1 MLIVFIHGWSVT
13 NTDTYGG
20 LPRALLAKAP
30 TGLKI
35 ETTHLYLAKYV
46 SFFDEVTMDD
56 IARGMQNAVAR
67 EILPKLKKGERFV
80 CITHSTGG
88 PLVRNWI
95 TRFYGNQLS
104 SCPLSHLIMLAPP
117 NHGSALAQLGKS
129 RLARLRYFA
138 EGVEPGAGVL
148 NWLELGSEQSWD
160 LNLKWLSYDCTG
172 AGLFVFILTG
182 QKIDRA
188 FYDNLNAYTG
198 EAGSDGIVRVA
209 SANMNFGL
217 IRLLQTDG
225 TLKLKKNDHFQKTVF
240 GVLPGLSHSGED
252 IGIIRSVRAGD
263 DGSHPTLAAILRCL
277 QIGTAS
283 AYNKAVKEFDAMTV
297 KTQQDERIEHAR
309 ALFLIERTFI
319 TNRYCMLVFRLI
331 DDQGNQLTD
340 YDLLFTAGPQYNEN
354 HLPEGFF
361 VDRQRNQLNRGK
373 LTYYVNYDVMNEGLN
388 RPELE
393 GKFGFKIIARP
404 ETGFAYYTV
413 AEHKGTFA
421 ALKRYFEPN
430 QTVMIEIEMRRHVVE
445 GVFTLTQNLTP
456 EDFRKTPKGK
466 EIP

>member
-1 MLIVFIHGWSVT
+1 M
-13 NTDTYGG
+13 
-20 LPRALLAKAP
+20 
-30 TGLKI
+30 
-35 ETTHLYLAKYV
+35 
-46 SFFDEVTMDD
+46 
-56 IARGMQNAVAR
+56 
-67 EILPKLKKGERFV
+67 
-80 CITHSTGG
+80 
-88 PLVRNWI
+88 
-95 TRFYGNQLS
+95 
-104 SCPLSHLIMLAPP
+104 
-117 NHGSALAQLGKS
+117 
-129 RLARLRYFA
+129 RYFA

-148 NWLELGSEQSWD
+148 NWLELGSEQSWH
-160 LNLKWLSYDCTG
+160 LNREWLSYDCTG
-172 AGLFVFILTG
+172 AGLYVFVLTG

-209 SANMNFGL
+209 SANMNFGV
-217 IRLLQTDG
+217 IRLQQTDG
-225 TLKLKKNDHFQKTVF
+225 TLKLKKDDHFQKTVF

-263 DGSHPTLAAILRCL
+263 DGTHPTLAGILRCL
-277 QIGTAS
+277 QVGTAS

-331 DDQGNQLTD
+331 DDRGNQLTD

-373 LTYYVNYDVMNEGLN
+373 LTYYVDYDVMNEGLN

-393 GKFGFKIIARP
+393 GKFGFKIVARP
-404 ETGFAYYTV
+404 EIGFAYYTV

>member
-13 NTDTYGG
+13 DTDTYGG
-20 LPRALLAKAP
+20 LPRALAAKAP
-30 TGLKI
+30 ATLKL

-56 IARGMQNAVAR
+56 IARGMQNAVSK

-95 TRFYGNQLS
+95 TRYYGNQLS

-129 RLARLRYFA
+129 RLSRLRFFT
-138 EGVEPGAGVL
+138 EGVEPGQGVL
-148 NWLELGSEQSWD
+148 NWLELGSDQSWH
-160 LNLKWLSYDCTG
+160 LNREWLTYDCIA
-172 AGLFVFILTG
+172 AGLYVFVLTG
-182 QKIDRA
+182 QKIERA

-217 IRLLQTDG
+217 IRLQQTDG
-225 TLKLKKNDHFQKTVF
+225 TFKLKKEDHSQKTVF
-240 GVLPGLSHSGED
+240 GILPGLSHSGED
-252 IGIIRSVRAGD
+252 IGILRSVRASD
-263 DGSHPTLAAILRCL
+263 DGSHPTLAGILRCL
-277 QIGTAS
+277 QVDTAS
-283 AYNKAVKEFDAMTV
+283 TYNRIIKEFDTITA
-297 KTQQDERIEHAR
+297 KTQKDERIERTR
-309 ALFLIERTFI
+309 ALFLIERTFE
-319 TNRYCMLVFRLI
+319 THRYCMLVFRLI
-331 DDQGNQLTD
+331 DDRGNQLND
-340 YDLLFTAGPQYNEN
+340 YDLLFTAGPLYNEN
-354 HLPEGFF
+354 HLPPGFF
-361 VDRQRNQLNRGK
+361 VDRQRNLQNHGK
-373 LTYYVNYDVMNEGLN
+373 LTYYIDYDVINEGLK

-393 GKFGFKIIARP
+393 GKFGFKVIARP
-404 ETGFAYYTV
+404 ETGFAYYTE
-413 AEHKGTFA
+413 AEYRGTFA

-445 GVFTLTQNLTP
+445 GVFTLTQDLTP